1 MSGDIYLAAAGA
13 LACEKRLQIISN
25 NLANANTAGFKMDQG
40 HMKQIDPADLPSQ
53 SAQNPAD
60 LATSRAHLFWNN
72 FSMYTDYSNGAL
84 KQTDDDYNL
93 ALVGKGFFC
102 IQTPDGVHYTRKG
115 DFTLNSEGVLVTGNG
130 WPVLGE
136 GGEITIKS
144 TENPHKYAKFAVDE
158 QGNVAVDG
166 RQVGSLRIVEFAETN
181 LLSKAGDTLFKPPAG
196 GMQETKAEDV
206 KVSQGFIE
214 MSNVDS
220 VKMMTEMIEVL
231 RGYESYQ
238 KIIQSVDETY
248 SQAINKVGSL
258 TG

>member
-13 LACEKRLQIISN
+13 LACEKRLQLISN
-25 NLANANTAGFKMDQG
+25 NLANADTVGFKMDRG
-40 HMKQIDPADLPSQ
+40 YMKQIDPAELPSL
-53 SAQNPAD
+53 SAQSPED

-84 KQTDDDYNL
+84 KQTGNAFDL
-93 ALVGKGFFC
+93 ALVGNGFFC
-102 IQTPDGVHYTRKG
+102 VQTPDGVHYTRKG

-130 WPVLGE
+130 WPVMGE
-136 GGEITIKS
+136 GGEITVKGS
-144 TENPHKYAKFAVDE
+144 ANPHRSAKFVVDE

-166 RQVGSLRIVEFAETN
+166 KQVGSLRIVDFEQTN
-181 LLSKAGDTLFKPPAG
+181 LLSKAGDTLFKPPAAG
-196 GMQETKAEDV
+196 LPETKAENV
-206 KVSQGFIE
+206 QVSQGYIE
-214 MSNVDS
+214 LSNVDS

-238 KIIQSVDETY
+238 KIIQSADETY
-248 SQAINKVGSL
+248 SQAINQVGSL

>member
-1 MSGDIYLAAAGA
+1 MSGDIYIAAAGA

-25 NLANANTAGFKMDQG
+25 NLANANTVGFKMDRAYMQ
-40 HMKQIDPADLPSQ
+40 QIDPADLPGQ
-53 SAQNPAD
+53 SAQKPED
-60 LATSRAHLFWNN
+60 LAASRAHLFWNS

-84 KQTDDDYNL
+84 KQTDNDFDL
-93 ALVGKGFFC
+93 ALVGSGFFC
-102 IQTPDGVHYTRKG
+102 VQTPDGVHYTRKG
-115 DFTLNSEGVLVTGNG
+115 DFTLNSEGVLVTSNG

-136 GGEITIKS
+136 NGEITINA
-144 TENPHKYAKFAVDE
+144 TANPQEYAKFVVDE

-166 RQVGSLRIVEFAETN
+166 RQVGRLRIVDFAETN
-181 LLSKAGDTLFKPPAG
+181 LLSKAGDTLFQPPASG
-196 GMQETKAEDV
+196 APEIQAEGV

-214 MSNVDS
+214 LSNVDS

-238 KIIQSVDETY
+238 KIIQSADETY
-248 SQAINKVGSL
+248 SQAINQVGSL

>member
-40 HMKQIDPADLPSQ
+40 HMKQIDPADLPSL

-60 LATSRAHLFWNN
+60 LAASRAHLFWNN

-84 KQTDDDYNL
+84 KQTDDDFDL
-93 ALVGKGFFC
+93 ALVGKGFFS

-158 QGNVAVDG
+158 QGNVTVEG
-166 RQVGSLRIVEFAETN
+166 RQVGSLRIVDFAETN
-181 LLSKAGDTLFKPPAG
+181 LLSKAGHTLFKPPAA
-196 GMQETKAEDV
+196 GMQEMKAEDV
-206 KVSQGFIE
+206 KVSQGYIE
-214 MSNVDS
+214 LSNVDS

-238 KIIQSVDETY
+238 KIIQSVDKTY

>member
-1 MSGDIYLAAAGA
+1 MSGDMYIAAAGA

-25 NLANANTAGFKMDQG
+25 NLANANTVGFKMDRG
-40 HMKQIDPADLPSQ
+40 HMKLINPADLPSQ
-53 SAQNPAD
+53 GAQNPAD
-60 LATSRAHLFWNN
+60 LSNSRAHLFWNN
-72 FSMYTDYSNGAL
+72 FSMYTDHSNGAL
-84 KQTDDDYNL
+84 KKTDNDFDL

-102 IQTPDGVHYTRKG
+102 VQTPNGVHYTRKG
-115 DFTLNSEGVLVTGNG
+115 DFTLNSEGVLVTRNG

-158 QGNVAVDG
+158 QGNVTVGGKQVD
-166 RQVGSLRIVEFAETN
+166 SLRIVDFAASN
-181 LLSKAGDTLFKPPAG
+181 RLSKAGDTLFKPPAVG
-196 GMQETKAEDV
+196 PTEAKVEDV

-214 MSNVDS
+214 LSNVDS

-248 SQAINKVGSL
+248 SQAINQVGSL